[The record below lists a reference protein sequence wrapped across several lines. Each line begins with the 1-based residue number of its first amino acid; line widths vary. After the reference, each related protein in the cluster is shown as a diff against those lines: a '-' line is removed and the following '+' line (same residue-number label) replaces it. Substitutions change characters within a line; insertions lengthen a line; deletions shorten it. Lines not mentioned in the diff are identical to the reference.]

1 MSSIH
6 LRFVP
11 IFFCWYVMSINGYD
25 FFTCVS
31 GWMHF
36 SREFLKGNDMIPC
49 EIWGTSA
56 LVNFLMI
63 TKSHS
68 PYGLKQYFRPW
79 IICFIDKL
87 IYNIRINCYD
97 DLQYV
102 DFLPV
107 RGFCE
112 ARQ

>member
-11 IFFCWYVMSINGYD
+11 IFFLLVCDEYQWLR

-36 SREFLKGNDMIPC
+36 LREFLKGNDMIPC
-49 EIWGTSA
+49 EIWCTSA
-56 LVNFLMI
+56 LVNFLMT

-68 PYGLKQYFRPW
+68 PYGLKQFFRPW
-79 IICFIDKL
+79 IIYFIDKL
-87 IYNIRINCYD
+87 QSKSCCYTNE
-97 DLQYV
+97 L
-102 DFLPV
+102 L
-107 RGFCE
+107 
-112 ARQ
+112 